1 MPESRK
7 AGMATMTPITAHTP
21 AAARRERGF
30 PWAPRCPTM
39 VAPMPAKV
47 IWHNDRRPAY
57 PTMGTTESPT
67 MASPHMRLRLNRS
80 GVETV
85 VAKKT
90 AAMIVPTQNR
100 PVPFHV
106 GRKASSR
113 LRSWRCPRRRDW
125 GRTRRAMKRM
135 IAGTAFSN
143 PWM

>member
-1 MPESRK
+1 
-7 AGMATMTPITAHTP
+7 MATMTPITAHTP

-30 PWAPRCPTM
+30 PWAPRWPTM

-57 PTMGTTESPT
+57 PTMGMTESPT
-67 MASPHMRLRLNRS
+67 MASPHIRLRLNRS

-90 AAMIVPTQNR
+90 AATIVPRQNR

-106 GRKASSR
+106 GR
-113 LRSWRCPRRRDW
+113 
-125 GRTRRAMKRM
+125 
-135 IAGTAFSN
+135 
-143 PWM
+143 